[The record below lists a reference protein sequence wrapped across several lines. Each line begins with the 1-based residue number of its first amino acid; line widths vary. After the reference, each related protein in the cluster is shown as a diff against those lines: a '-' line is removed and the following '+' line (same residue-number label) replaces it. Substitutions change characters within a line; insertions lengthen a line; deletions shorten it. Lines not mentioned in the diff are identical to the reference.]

1 MYDELKLYCKSEG
14 LTEYLRSEIKI
25 SSQSKNAF
33 EQKAKDVL
41 RTEKKNPSRLSAPSD
56 CVEIIIIKYILTS

>member
-25 SSQSKNAF
+25 SSQSKNAVIG
-33 EQKAKDVL
+33 KAKDVS
-41 RTEKKNPSRLSAPSD
+41 RATEKKNLSPVKRA
-56 CVEIIIIKYILTS
+56 V